1 MGFLEFFKKDKLR
14 GNYLVALDIGSEFV
28 KAIVF
33 EISKKDNTAVIVG
46 YSVVAQELSNMDNG
60 AVADIKGVVSTAR
73 RAVDEAVRNARK
85 KLKTKINPKQVVLG
99 IAGEFVKGITTTVKY
114 ERSNSENKID
124 VSEFKNIIQKVQWKA
139 FDKVRSQFAW
149 ETGLSD
155 IDVRLINA
163 SITEIQIDG
172 YKVTNPL
179 GFQGK
184 DITISIFNGYAPL
197 VHLGSLQT
205 IVDDLG
211 LNLLNIA
218 VEPFAIAKS
227 VNFKKGEDLNA
238 IFIDVGSTTTDIA
251 VVRNGGI
258 EGTKSFAL
266 GGRMFSKRLA
276 QELGIGLDEAERL
289 KVKYSQGDLSSP
301 VVRKIKTIIKNDCRV
316 WISGIELCLSEFTHI
331 NLLPAQ
337 IYLCGGASSL
347 PDLDKCL
354 IGKEWIKSLP
364 FSRRP
369 VVEYIKKENI
379 ENVIDKTNK
388 LDDSQSITVMSLA
401 NLSLDLVEKDIISDI
416 LQKTIRIMQN

>member
-14 GNYLVALDIGSEFV
+14 GSCLVALDIGSEFV
-28 KAIVF
+28 KAIIF
-33 EISKKDNTAVIVG
+33 EVDKKDKKAIVVG
-46 YSVVAQELSNMDNG
+46 YSVVAQELTNMDNG
-60 AVADIKGVVSTAR
+60 AVADIKGVVITAK
-73 RAVDEAVRNARK
+73 RAVDDAVHKARK

-114 ERSNSENKID
+114 ERSNPESKID

-139 FDKVRSQFAW
+139 FDKVRTQFAW
-149 ETGLSD
+149 ETGMSD

-163 SITEIQIDG
+163 SISDIQIDG

-197 VHLGSLQT
+197 VHLGALQS

-211 LNLLNIA
+211 LNLLNIV
-218 VEPFAIAKS
+218 VEPFAIARS
-227 VNFKKGEDLNA
+227 VNFHKGEDLNA

-251 VVRNGGI
+251 VVREGGI

-276 QELGIGLDEAERL
+276 QELNISFSEAENL
-289 KVKYSQGDLSSP
+289 KVKYAQDELSSP
-301 VVRKIKTIIKNDCRV
+301 VIKKIKTIIKNDCGI
-316 WISGIELCLSEFTHI
+316 WLSGIELCLSEFSHI
-331 NLLPAQ
+331 NLLPTQ
-337 IYLCGGASSL
+337 VYLCGGASSL

-354 IGKEWIKSLP
+354 ASTEWTKSLP
-364 FSRRP
+364 FARRLT
-369 VVEYIKKENI
+369 VEFIQKENI
-379 ENVIDKTNK
+379 ENVIDKTGK
-388 LDDSQSITVMSLA
+388 MDSSQSITVMALA
-401 NLSLDLVEKDIISDI
+401 NLALEMIEKDIISDI

>member
-1 MGFLEFFKKDKLR
+1 MSFLDFFKKDKLR
-14 GNYLVALDIGSEFV
+14 GSYLVALDIGSEFV

-33 EISKKDNTAVIVG
+33 EIDKNDKKAIVVG
-46 YSVVAQELSNMDNG
+46 YSVVAQELTNMDNG
-60 AVADIKGVVSTAR
+60 AVADIKGVVVTAK
-73 RAVDEAVRNARK
+73 RAVDGAIGRARK
-85 KLKTKINPKQVVLG
+85 KLKTKINPKQVMLG

-149 ETGLSD
+149 ETGMSD

-163 SITEIQIDG
+163 SITDIQIDG
-172 YKVTNPL
+172 YRVTNPL

-184 DITISIFNGYAPL
+184 DISISIFNGYAPL
-197 VHLGSLQT
+197 VHLGSLQS
-205 IVDDLG
+205 IIDDLG
-211 LNLLNIA
+211 LNLLSIA

-227 VNFKKGEDLNA
+227 VNFDKGEDLNA

-251 VVRNGGI
+251 VVREGGI

-276 QELGIGLDEAERL
+276 QELNISLSEAENI
-289 KVKYSQGDLSSP
+289 KVKYAQNELSSP
-301 VVRKIKTIIKNDCRV
+301 VVKKVKTIIKNDCDI
-316 WISGIELCLSEFTHI
+316 WLSGVELCLSEFSHI
-331 NLLPAQ
+331 NLLPTQ

-347 PDLDKCL
+347 PEIDKCL
-354 IGKEWIKSLP
+354 TSAEWAKSLP
-364 FSRRP
+364 FARR
-369 VVEYIKKENI
+369 VSVEFIKKENI
-379 ENVIDKTNK
+379 ENVIDKTGK
-388 LDDSQSITVMSLA
+388 LDNLQSITVMALA